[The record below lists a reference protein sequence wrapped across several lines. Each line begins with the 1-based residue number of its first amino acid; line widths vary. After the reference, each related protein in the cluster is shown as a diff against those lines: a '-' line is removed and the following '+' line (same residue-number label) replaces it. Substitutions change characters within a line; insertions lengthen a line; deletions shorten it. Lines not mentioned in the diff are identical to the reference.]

1 MKVAVYGDSLLT
13 VVHSTPILIVQVGN
27 NFVVDASQEEEGC
40 ASSRLSLAVNHSGHT
55 VTVTKDGSGGIPFGK
70 LHNAI
75 TVSRITGTK
84 TSSTTPAAG
93 CLDVTILEH
102 ISKCV

>member
-1 MKVAVYGDSLLT
+1 MIKVAVYGDSLLT
-13 VVHSTPILIVQVGN
+13 VVHSTPILIIQVGN

-75 TVSRITGTK
+75 TVSCMRAVQALR
-84 TSSTTPAAG
+84 PVQQPLVAWM
-93 CLDVTILEH
+93 LLF
-102 ISKCV
+102 

>member
-1 MKVAVYGDSLLT
+1 MEVAVYGDSLLT
-13 VVHSTPILIVQVGN
+13 VVHSIPILIFQVGN

-55 VTVTKDGSGGIPFGK
+55 VTVTKDGPGGIPFGK

-75 TVSRITGTK
+75 TVSRMRAVQALR
-84 TSSTTPAAG
+84 PPLVAWM
-93 CLDVTILEH
+93 LLF
-102 ISKCV
+102 